1 MLVMLNR
8 EENDELVVDRQIP
21 QNVVVVVVVIV
32 AVESLPFTA

>member
-1 MLVMLNR
+1 MLVVLNR

>member
-1 MLVMLNR
+1 MLNR

>member
-1 MLVMLNR
+1 MLVVLNR

-21 QNVVVVVVVIV
+21 QNVVVVVVIV